1 MRLSQGG
8 LPSPLNP
15 QHLRLRRQ
23 ASSRGGGARRAEEG
37 LRALCKNRGGML
49 KAAGVYSL
57 RGSESKGNSP
67 LQEHT
72 PVARVMQRKPKHT
85 LRQSFSWFP
94 PHRSRKRCYR
104 NDSFPLFGSP
114 QSFRRTTAANFAAA
128 LMATSGGI
136 SYIDCRSGHLSI
148 RYITRGRE
156 KGF

>member
-1 MRLSQGG
+1 MNKLFTRSAASLYSDKFQFIGEKAKG
-8 LPSPLNP
+8 ELHSPLNP

-23 ASSRGGGARRAEEG
+23 ASSRGGGARMAEEG

-72 PVARVMQRKPKHT
+72 PVARVMQRKPKHI

-94 PHRSRKRCYR
+94 PHRSHRKNRC
-104 NDSFPLFGSP
+104 NGSFLLFGLPRNSAEP
-114 QSFRRTTAANFAAA
+114 
-128 LMATSGGI
+128 
-136 SYIDCRSGHLSI
+136 
-148 RYITRGRE
+148 
-156 KGF
+156 